1 MQLHLIVLKILR
13 TEGSILI
20 NWLKNIS
27 MENKNFLYNLYYDWW
42 KNIDKFIFS
51 LILLLFFIGLFFS
64 LTSTSLL
71 VSDKLDT
78 NDYSFFFKHLI
89 FILLGIITIFF
100 LSSIKQEK
108 LLKFSSII
116 FIISLISLILVPVI
130 GIEVKGSKRWI
141 DLYFLPRFQPI
152 ELVKPFLII
161 FISLILSSEK
171 YSNIYLKYFFTF
183 LITLL
188 VALLLAVQ
196 PDIGQTLLVFFSW
209 SILIFTSGISIVFLL
224 ILFLLLIFVFSYLV
238 FFVPKF
244 EYIKNRLVSF
254 FNSETGTQNF
264 QSDKAIDSITS
275 GGFFGKGIGEGT
287 LKNRVP
293 EAHTDYIISV
303 ISEEFGVIAI
313 ILILLLFLIFIYSVF
328 KKVYFENEEKI
339 KLILVGCISLI
350 LMQAMIHIGV
360 NIRLFPTTGMTLPF
374 ISYGGS
380 SIISISILSGII
392 LNLTKRKIN

>member
-1 MQLHLIVLKILR
+1 M
-13 TEGSILI
+13 
-20 NWLKNIS
+20 
-27 MENKNFLYNLYYDWW
+27 
-42 KNIDKFIFS
+42 
-51 LILLLFFIGLFFS
+51 FFS
-64 LTSTSLL
+64 LASTSLV

-89 FILLGIITIFF
+89 FILLGISTIFF

-108 LLKFSSII
+108 LFKFSYII
-116 FIISLISLILVPVI
+116 FIISLILLILVPVI

-244 EYIKNRLVSF
+244 EYIKNRLLSF
-254 FNSETGTQNF
+254 FNSETGTHNF

-313 ILILLLFLIFIYSVF
+313 ILILLLF
-328 KKVYFENEEKI
+328 
-339 KLILVGCISLI
+339 
-350 LMQAMIHIGV
+350 
-360 NIRLFPTTGMTLPF
+360 
-374 ISYGGS
+374 
-380 SIISISILSGII
+380 
-392 LNLTKRKIN
+392 